1 MAASADNG
9 AGKGGTPDNGAGAG
23 GAPGSGEPAGGV
35 SGETAGTRSGAGDSR
50 PTPERIVAAGLALFS
65 DRGFNGTTVGELEAA
80 AGLTPRAGAL
90 YKHFPSKEAVL
101 EAAFERHVAEVEAL
115 HSAIELMPLG
125 DLRAELTLLA
135 RFGMQTLVRER
146 ALRRI
151 VLTEGDR
158 IPDLKRR
165 YRERIVDRSYE
176 ETAAFIRQKI
186 ATGDFSA
193 RTDVDAIAALM
204 VGALLG
210 FTLEYDVFGR
220 HPLGVEEDRF
230 IAAIVGSAM
239 AMSTPE
245 KREQE
250 GEPA

>member
-1 MAASADNG
+1 MESSADGSASPSTPASAR
-9 AGKGGTPDNGAGAG
+9 ARATPD
-23 GAPGSGEPAGGV
+23 
-35 SGETAGTRSGAGDSR
+35 
-50 PTPERIVAAGLALFS
+50 RIVDAGLTLFS
-65 DRGFNGTTVGELEAA
+65 DRGFKGTTVGQLEAA

-176 ETAAFIRQKI
+176 EVVAFIRQKV
-186 ATGDFSA
+186 AGGEFP
-193 RTDVDAIAALM
+193 RGTDAEAISVLM

-220 HPLGVEEDRF
+220 HPLGVDEDRF
-230 IAAIVGSAM
+230 IDAIVDSAM
-239 AMSTPE
+239 AMSRADGDRRPQPE
-245 KREQE
+245 SE
-250 GEPA
+250 GSRSE

>member
-1 MAASADNG
+1 MRA
-9 AGKGGTPDNGAGAG
+9 TPD
-23 GAPGSGEPAGGV
+23 
-35 SGETAGTRSGAGDSR
+35 
-50 PTPERIVAAGLALFS
+50 RIVDAGLSLFS
-65 DRGFNGTTVGELEAA
+65 DRGFRGTTVGQLEAA

-176 ETAAFIRQKI
+176 EVVSFIRQKM
-186 ATGDFSA
+186 AGGEFPAGSDPE
-193 RTDVDAIAALM
+193 AISVLM

-220 HPLGVEEDRF
+220 HPLGVDEDRF
-230 IAAIVGSAM
+230 IDVIVDSAM
-239 AMSTPE
+239 AMSRAGTGPRPQPE
-245 KREQE
+245 PE
-250 GEPA
+250 GSHSR

>member
-1 MAASADNG
+1 MEPSADRAAVAGNG
-9 AGKGGTPDNGAGAG
+9 A
-23 GAPGSGEPAGGV
+23 PA
-35 SGETAGTRSGAGDSR
+35 RS
-50 PTPERIVAAGLALFS
+50 TPERIVDAGTQLFS
-65 DRGFNGTTVGELEAA
+65 DRGFKGTTVGELEAA

-101 EAAFERHVAEVEAL
+101 EAAFERHIDEIEAL

-158 IPDLKRR
+158 FPDLKAR

-176 ETAAFIRQKI
+176 EVAGFLRQKM
-186 ATGDFSA
+186 ASGEFPEGDA
-193 RTDVDAIAALM
+193 EALAVLM
-204 VGALLG
+204 AGALLG
-210 FTLEYDVFGR
+210 YSIEFDVFGR
-220 HPLGVEEDRF
+220 HPAGVDEDRLIGTLVDSCMA
-230 IAAIVGSAM
+230 IAN
-239 AMSTPE
+239 E
-245 KREQE
+245 RE
-250 GEPA
+250 G